1 MKIAIM
7 GIRGIPANYGG
18 FETFAEELGW
28 RLAARGHEVTVYG
41 RSHYVDC
48 NLGSYLGMHLRVLPT
63 FHSKY
68 FDTVVHTFLCAID
81 SLGKSFDCILVCNA
95 ANAIFSWIP
104 RVRGARVA
112 LNVDG
117 LERKRKKWNALGRG
131 FYRLSEFLSTFLPD
145 AIVTD
150 ALAIQE
156 YYRSAYGANST
167 FIPYG
172 ATVDGAAHTG
182 LIARLGVAPKRY
194 FLYVSRL
201 EPENNAHLVI
211 RAFEKTET
219 ELKLV
224 IVGDAPY
231 SAEYIAQL
239 KSTRDPRILFTGAI
253 YGPGYHELQANAL
266 CYIHATE
273 VGGTHPALVE
283 AMGHGNAAIVHET
296 AENREVVGD
305 AGILVDMNDEP
316 KFVQALQGVAEGKV
330 DVQRFRALA
339 RQRAQSAYSW
349 DAITTEYEKLF
360 DALVRN
366 WVP

>member
-41 RSHYVDC
+41 RSHYVDR
-48 NLGSYLGMHLRVLPT
+48 NLASYRGVRITVLPT
-63 FHSKY
+63 FKSKY
-68 FDTVVHTFLCAID
+68 FDTVVHTFFSVLD
-81 SLGKSFDCILVCNA
+81 SLGHDYDCILICNA

-104 RVRGARVA
+104 RLSGARVL

-117 LERKRKKWNALGRG
+117 LERKRKKWNTAGRLY
-131 FYRLSEFLSTFLPD
+131 YRVSEWLATRLPNR
-145 AIVTD
+145 IITD
-150 ALAIQE
+150 AAAIQD
-156 YYRSAYGANST
+156 YYRCRYGADST

-172 ATVDGAAHTG
+172 AVVDYDASVGILPLYG
-182 LIARLGVAPKRY
+182 LEPRHY
-194 FLYVSRL
+194 FLFVSRL
-201 EPENNAHLVI
+201 EPENNAHRVI

-219 ELKLV
+219 RFPLV

-231 SAEYIAQL
+231 GADYIAEL
-239 KSTRDPRILFTGAI
+239 RSTRDPRILFAGAV

-283 AMGHGNAAIVHET
+283 AMGHGNVVIVHDT
-296 AENREVVGD
+296 AENREVVGE
-305 AGILVDMNDEP
+305 AGILVDMNNEVD
-316 KFVQALQGVAEGKV
+316 FVEVLQSMVDGKI
-330 DVQRFRALA
+330 DLHRYRTLAQQRVEEH
-339 RQRAQSAYSW
+339 YSW
-349 DAITTEYEKLF
+349 DAITTAYEKVF
-360 DALVRN
+360 DALMKN
-366 WVP
+366 

>member
-41 RSHYVDC
+41 RSHYVDAQLSSHC
-48 NLGSYLGMHLRVLPT
+48 GVQLRILPT
-63 FHSKY
+63 LKTKY
-68 FDTVVHTFLCAID
+68 LDTVAHTFLCALD
-81 SLGKSFDCILVCNA
+81 SLGRGFDCILMCNA
-95 ANAIFSWIP
+95 ANAVFSWIP
-104 RVRGARVA
+104 RIRGARVA

-117 LERKRKKWNALGRG
+117 LERKRKKWNAWGRA
-131 FYRLSEFLSTFLPD
+131 FYHVSERLATFLPN

-150 ALAIQE
+150 AAAIQD
-156 YYRSAYGANST
+156 YYRRAYHADST

-172 ATVDGAAHTG
+172 ATVDGAANAG
-182 LIARLGVAPKRY
+182 LIARLGLAPQRY

-201 EPENNAHLVI
+201 EPENNAHLVVA
-211 RAFEKTET
+211 AFEKIDTR
-219 ELKLV
+219 LRLV
-224 IVGDAPY
+224 VMGDAPY
-231 SAEYIAQL
+231 SAEYIARL

-253 YGPGYHELQANAL
+253 YGAGYHELQANAL

-283 AMGHGNAAIVHET
+283 AMGHGNSVVVHDT
-296 AENREVVGD
+296 PENREVVGE
-305 AGILVDMNDEP
+305 AGILVDMRDPTKLMET
-316 KFVQALQGVAEGKV
+316 LQGIADGKV
-330 DVQRFRALA
+330 DVQHYRVLA
-339 RQRAQSAYSW
+339 RQRAQARYSW

-360 DALVRN
+360 DALVKN
-366 WVP
+366 

>member
-28 RLAARGHEVTVYG
+28 RLAARGHDVTVYG
-41 RSHYVDC
+41 RSHYVDPK
-48 NLGSYLGMHLRVLPT
+48 LTSYLGVRLRVLPT
-63 FHSKY
+63 FRFKY
-68 FDTVVHTFLCAID
+68 FDTVVHTFLCALD
-81 SLGKSFDCILVCNA
+81 CLGKVYDCVLICNA
-95 ANAIFSWIP
+95 ANAIYSWIP
-104 RVRGARVA
+104 RLSGARVA

-117 LERKRKKWNALGRG
+117 LERKRKKWNAIGRA
-131 FYRLSEFLSTFLPD
+131 YYHLSERLATWLPH

-150 ALAIQE
+150 AAAIQE
-156 YYRSAYGANST
+156 YYRTKYHAEST

-172 ATVDGAAHTG
+172 ATVDRTADAGALTRWGIEAE
-182 LIARLGVAPKRY
+182 RY

-219 ELKLV
+219 RLRLV

-239 KSTRDPRILFTGAI
+239 KSTQDPRIMFIGAV
-253 YGPGYHELQANAL
+253 YGAPYHELQANAL
-266 CYIHATE
+266 CYLHATE

-283 AMGHGNAAIVHET
+283 AMGHGTAAIVHDT
-296 AENREVVGD
+296 VENREVVGE
-305 AGILVDMNDEP
+305 AGILVNMYNET
-316 KFVQALQGVAEGKV
+316 KLVEAMQWVADGKV
-330 DVQRFRALA
+330 DLHHYRTLA
-339 RQRAQSAYSW
+339 QQRAETAYSW
-349 DAITTEYEKLF
+349 DLITTAYEKLF
-360 DALVRN
+360 DSLVRI
-366 WVP
+366 